1 MIWSLFKIILF
12 VVLIGAATVGAAY
25 LLETDGGIRIDV
37 GATEFNLGAL
47 QAVIALIVLVI
58 ALWLL
63 LKIAGLI
70 VATIRFLN
78 GDETAISRHFD
89 RNRERKGYAALA
101 EGLMALAS
109 GEERVAMTK
118 AVKAERYLKRPELTN
133 LITAQAAEMAGDRRK
148 ATEVYKRLLSDER
161 TRFVGVRGLMKQKL
175 EEGDTETAM
184 KLAEKAFALKPQH
197 AETGDV
203 LLALQA
209 TQNDWHGARETLGAK
224 VRHGALP
231 KAVGKRRDAV
241 LALQEAKGVFEEG
254 NSIRA
259 REAAIEAN
267 QKSPD
272 LIPASVLAARA
283 YLEQDN
289 PRYAARVLSKT
300 WKVSPH
306 PDIAAAYAEIKPN
319 ETPAERIKRFRTLT
333 KAQPDHE
340 ETKLLLAE
348 LHIAAE
354 DWDKAREALGDLPDT
369 HPTQRVITLMAAI
382 ERGSGAPDSD
392 IRALLAKAV
401 VAPRGPQWV
410 CDKCNHI
417 HAEWTPVCANCGA
430 FDTLSWR
437 EPEETRV
444 RMPGGAKMDALLIG
458 APEIAPD
465 MESVAE
471 AENDPA
477 EPDPEVEAA
486 AEAVIEGEAVDA
498 ETPAETT
505 TETPAGE
512 SPEKTRATP

>member
-47 QAVIALIVLVI
+47 QAVIALIVLVF
-58 ALWLL
+58 ALWVL
-63 LKIAGLI
+63 LKLVGLI
-70 VATIRFLN
+70 VATVRFLN

-101 EGLMALAS
+101 EGMMALAS
-109 GEERVAMTK
+109 GEERTAMTN
-118 AVKAERYLKRPELTN
+118 AARAERYLRRPELTN
-133 LITAQAAEMAGDRRK
+133 LITAQAAEMAGDRKK
-148 ATEVYKRLLSDER
+148 ATEVYKRLLTDER
-161 TRFVGVRGLMKQKL
+161 TKFVGVRGLMKQKL

-209 TQNDWHGARETLGAK
+209 TQNDWHGARETLGTK

-231 KAVGKRRDAV
+231 KDVGKRRDAV

-272 LIPASVLAARA
+272 LIPAAILAARA
-283 YLEQDN
+283 YLEQEN
-289 PRYAARVLSKT
+289 PRYAARVLSKA
-300 WKVSPH
+300 WKASPH
-306 PDIAAAYAEIKPN
+306 PDLAAAYAEIKPD
-319 ETPAERIKRFRTLT
+319 ESSAERIKRFRTLT
-333 KAQPDHE
+333 KAHPDHP
-340 ETKLLLAE
+340 ETKMLLAE
-348 LHIAAE
+348 LHVAAQE
-354 DWDKAREALGDLPDT
+354 WDKAKAALGDLAT
-369 HPTQRVITLMAAI
+369 EHPTQRVLTLEAAI
-382 ERGSGAPDSD
+382 ERGQGAPDSD

-417 HAEWTPVCANCGA
+417 HGDWTPICGNCGA
-430 FDTLSWR
+430 FDTLAWR
-437 EPEETRV
+437 EPEASDV
-444 RMPGGAKMDALLIG
+444 RMPGGAGMDALLVG
-458 APEIAPD
+458 APDIAP
-465 MESVAE
+465 EPETVVSAE
-471 AENDPA
+471 EDPA
-477 EPDPEVEAA
+477 EPIPEV
-486 AEAVIEGEAVDA
+486 AEASDDVIEGEASDA
-498 ETPAETT
+498 DEEEPAKTT
-505 TETPAGE
+505 G
-512 SPEKTRATP
+512 